1 METHDADHSMDRDQA
16 MNDAVVLDQFSIGIG
31 CSPRAEADDIVRLL
45 NTCIEPIQFGMIL
58 ATIERRAAIV
68 EIVAA
73 VLGLRLVVFS
83 ASLLAEVEGTTTQS
97 LLALSTTGTSSV
109 AEAAALASLGPSARL
124 VVPQQKGRLCTCA
137 LAVLRTSAHA

>member
-31 CSPRAEADDIVRLL
+31 CSQRAETDDIVRLL
-45 NTCIEPIQFGMIL
+45 HTSIKPIQSGMIL
-58 ATIERRAAIV
+58 ATIDRRAAIA

-109 AEAAALASLGPSARL
+109 AEASGLASLGPSARL

-137 LAVLRTSAHA
+137 LAVLRTSAHS